1 MYLCSFAA
9 AGIAAPL
16 VVLARYRD
24 IAVNG
29 HTEDSR

>member
-16 VVLARYRD
+16 IVLARYREHR
-24 IAVNG
+24 G
-29 HTEDSR
+29 